1 LKPDLPIGLLAAGAF
16 LGASAARI
24 IDPLLHVVATDF
36 ATTVPA
42 VSVIVAAFSLPY
54 GLCQVVLGPLG
65 DRFGKLR
72 IILFA
77 LCAYIVA
84 LIGCAMATSLPMLTL
99 MRVFAGATCAAAVP
113 IGMAYIADAVP
124 YAQRQITLTKF
135 LNGTVLAQILAG
147 PVGGIFGQYF
157 GWRGV
162 FIALAAATLAV
173 VIALGMR
180 LRSLP
185 DPKRE
190 GATFSLTNYITLA
203 QPGLPRIVLLA
214 GFIDGALLMG
224 AFPFLAPYLRE
235 EFTLPY
241 AAIGLILS
249 CFGVGALIYTRTA
262 RLLLPKLGEAGLVI
276 AGGILMTIVLMIG
289 MISPAWQTFMVVQIL
304 LGLGYYMLHAV
315 LQAQATEM
323 LPNARGTA
331 VASFALALFMG
342 QSVGALGMGLLIAHF
357 SYRTAFMIDAALILA
372 LAVWLRGRL
381 RLMSC
386 P

>member
-1 LKPDLPIGLLAAGAF
+1 
-16 LGASAARI
+16 
-24 IDPLLHVVATDF
+24 
-36 ATTVPA
+36 